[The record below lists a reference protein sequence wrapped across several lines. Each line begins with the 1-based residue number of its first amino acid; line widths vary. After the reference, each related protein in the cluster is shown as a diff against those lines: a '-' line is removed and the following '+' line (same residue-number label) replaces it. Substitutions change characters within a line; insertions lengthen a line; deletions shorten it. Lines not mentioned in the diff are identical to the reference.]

1 MPSNRELSQLGGY
14 INVDDASKLIG
25 ISTNVLIS
33 GIVTAT
39 AYYGDGSNLTGILT
53 PGDIVGIDT
62 LGTSNFSNI
71 FVAGI
76 TSTGRIRSGN
86 IFSTGIV
93 TATTFSGNLSGNVTG
108 NVTGNLTGGVDST
121 TFKTNSDGV
130 NVIGIATATSFSGNG
145 SRLTGIATNIQA
157 GNSIVISQN
166 PPGNFIVTAVT
177 GVPSQWETVASGI
190 HTTSSVGIGTT
201 NPTSRL
207 TVSGNVSV
215 NSGNVDVSSGN
226 VTVGSAVTISSTGIN
241 LGFGTAESLS
251 FKNYAETVNAL
262 GNTGASATINL
273 ANGNFVTATL
283 TDNCTFTFNPGITS
297 GAISF
302 TLFLTNDGTPG
313 RSITWPVSVKWPN
326 NTVPSR
332 TTDANKSDVWSF
344 FTFNGG
350 TTWYGNLT
358 LFNYSL

>member
-33 GIVTAT
+33 GIITAT
-39 AYYGDGSNLTGILT
+39 SYYGDGSNLTGILT
-53 PGDIVGIDT
+53 PNDIVGIDT
-62 LGTSNFSNI
+62 TGTSNFANV
-71 FVAGI
+71 FVTGI
-76 TSTGRIRSGN
+76 TTIARLKSGN

-108 NVTGNLTGGVDST
+108 NVTGNLTGEVNAP

-207 TVSGNVSV
+207 TVSGNVAV
-215 NSGNVDVSSGN
+215 NSGN

-262 GNTGASATINL
+262 GTTGASVTINL
-273 ANGNFVTATL
+273 KDGNFVTATL
-283 TDNCTFTFNPGITS
+283 TDNCTFTFTPGITS

-332 TTDANKSDVWSF
+332 TTDANRSDVWSF

-358 LFNYSL
+358 LFNYTI